1 VQLLHS
7 SLVESCSYSL
17 DVPHSFLRTIY
28 AEEVAVPQQAEAD
41 IDLNASSN
49 EPPLAHAI
57 MVDGKTSS
65 GNAAPDAA
73 GTTTT
78 TTYTVPAPGG
88 STPAGGVPASIGYL
102 TRSPMTITCPHCA
115 VTAVTRPR
123 TQIDCITILIVVLLL
138 LLFWPLFWLPF
149 VIPVSANESYG
160 NQRLYSLH

>member
-1 VQLLHS
+1 LPVL
-7 SLVESCSYSL
+7 
-17 DVPHSFLRTIY
+17 TIS
-28 AEEVAVPQQAEAD
+28 AEEEPD

-49 EPPLAHAI
+49 EPPLAHAT
-57 MVDGKTSS
+57 MVPEST
-65 GNAAPDAA
+65 

-78 TTYTVPAPGG
+78 TTYTVPPPVMGKPTGGGAP
-88 STPAGGVPASIGYL
+88 VNIGFL

-149 VIPVSANESYG
+149 LIPGSANECYG
-160 NQRLYSLH
+160 NQRLCSLH